1 MRRMDK
7 RRAFVVAP
15 IVIVTLVAAACGSS
29 GGEGAGQ
36 GTQPEPT
43 QPMTTPASTTPAP
56 AHEFVS
62 EHYGFRVTLTKD
74 WSGSDAVVDWNGEEL
89 EGLSSPAWANVTDA
103 TGRTL
108 SAARARVAKGT
119 ELAEW
124 RAAMVRAA
132 PAVCSESSSAEKTTL
147 DGEPALA
154 WTATCSDGYDVN
166 KLAALHGTGGYIVL
180 LASPVTDEDA
190 EDRQIF
196 ESMRRSFR
204 FTR

>member
-7 RRAFVVAP
+7 RRAFVLAP

-29 GGEGAGQ
+29 GGEGAAQ
-36 GTQPEPT
+36 ATQPEPT
-43 QPMTTPASTTPAP
+43 QPMTTPASSTPAP

-89 EGLSSPAWANVTDA
+89 GGLSSPAWARFTDAA

-108 SAARARVAKGT
+108 VAARAPVPKGT

-132 PAVCSESSSAEKTTL
+132 PAVC
-147 DGEPALA
+147 
-154 WTATCSDGYDVN
+154 
-166 KLAALHGTGGYIVL
+166 
-180 LASPVTDEDA
+180 
-190 EDRQIF
+190 
-196 ESMRRSFR
+196 
-204 FTR
+204 